1 MTANDIYVWL
11 WKKTFDIIP
20 AREKCIV
27 YIDRFSFLFYIVL
40 FHFDSSAV
48 GTIFTLISHA
58 DIR

>member
-1 MTANDIYVWL
+1 MSVE
-11 WKKTFDIIP
+11 KTFDIIP
-20 AREKCIV
+20 AREKCIM
-27 YIDRFSFLFYIVL
+27 YRSFFFSFFFIVL